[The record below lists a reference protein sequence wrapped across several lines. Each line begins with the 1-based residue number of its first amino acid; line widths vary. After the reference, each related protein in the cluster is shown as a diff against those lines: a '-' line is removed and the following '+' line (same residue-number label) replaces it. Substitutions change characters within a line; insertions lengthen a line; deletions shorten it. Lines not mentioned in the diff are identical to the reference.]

1 MTKQFITYLFFT
13 AYASAFCM
21 EKPAAIAP
29 TLAQS
34 DDEYLARSLIRA
46 ILNNE
51 KEQIQPLLDKKVDL
65 NASLRYAVESSIA
78 KSCKALMLLGANPYS
93 RGPEG
98 KNAFDCLRDTWS
110 YTNEIKQI
118 LKEEDTWY
126 GWIISKMRSIR
137 TCCRHN
143 KEEKTE

>member
-1 MTKQFITYLFFT
+1 MTCLFFT
-13 AYASAFCM
+13 ACAPALCM
-21 EKPAAIAP
+21 EPPAEGAI
-29 TLAQS
+29 TLVQS
-34 DDEYLARSLIRA
+34 DESTKARSLIQA

-51 KEQIQPLLDKKVDL
+51 EEQIRLLLKEKEGVDL
-65 NASLRYAVESSIA
+65 DESLRYAVESSIA
-78 KSCKALMLLGANPYS
+78 KSCKALMLLGANPYT
-93 RGPEG
+93 RGAEG

-110 YTNEIKQI
+110 YTNEIEQI

-126 GWIISKMRSIR
+126 GWIISKIRSIR